1 MTQTVEQGDLPGPI
15 PPHFAEIMWPEVP
28 SIVDEV
34 LLAIGE
40 SIPEFAHRTTGKHGQ
55 LLRRGV
61 DCILTSFIQ
70 RVADPSASFEARDAV
85 CRQLGR
91 FEAREGRSLDSLQ
104 AAYRLGL
111 RLVWRRSVEV
121 GNRHGIDPSLVATM
135 GDSIIAFIGDLA
147 EQSVRGHQEELTRAS
162 KDLRERRARLL
173 RHILDGGGAVPERA
187 ARAAWTPAEQI
198 TLVELRA
205 GAADPGRPLEPG
217 VLADWASAEPC
228 LLYPGE
234 IAGERLRRLESLLSG
249 MSAVI
254 SVTVPLAGAPSA
266 MRWARRVFALADEG
280 IIAGAPLLR
289 CEDHLVTLWLLAD
302 HELTEQIARREFTAL
317 GSFTTGRRERL
328 LETLGVWLATRG
340 TAADIGEQLKV
351 HPQTVRYR
359 MRQLESAL
367 GDALTEPDR
376 RFAIDLVL
384 RARAAKGSFGI

>member
-1 MTQTVEQGDLPGPI
+1 MTQTVEQGDLSGPI

-28 SIVDEV
+28 SMVDEV
-34 LLAIGE
+34 LQAIRE

-55 LLRRGV
+55 LLRRGI

-70 RVADPSASFEARDAV
+70 RVADPTASFEARDAV

-111 RLVWRRSVEV
+111 RLVWRRSIEV
-121 GNRHGIDPSLVATM
+121 GNRYGIAPSLVATM

-147 EQSVRGHQEELTRAS
+147 EQSVRGHQEELARAS

-173 RHILDGGGAVPERA
+173 RHILDGGGAVAERA
-187 ARAAWTPAEQI
+187 ARAAWTPAEEI
-198 TLVELRA
+198 TLVALRP
-205 GAADPGRPLEPG
+205 GAADPGRPLDPG
-217 VLADWASAEPC
+217 VLADWDSAEPC
-228 LLYPGE
+228 LLFPG
-234 IAGERLRRLESLLSG
+234 ALGPDRTARLEELLTG
-249 MSAVI
+249 LPAVI
-254 SVTVPLAGAPSA
+254 SVTVPLTGAPSA
-266 MRWARRVFALADEG
+266 LRWARRVFSLADEG
-280 IIAGAPLLR
+280 IIAGAPLMR
-289 CEDHLVTLWLLAD
+289 CEDHLLTLWLLAD
-302 HELTEQIARREFTAL
+302 QELTEQIARRAFAAL
-317 GSFTTGRRERL
+317 DAFTTGRRERL
-328 LETLGVWLATRG
+328 LETLGVWLSTRG

-384 RARAAKGSFGI
+384 RARAAKGAFGS